1 MNAVSSILTE
11 IRFSAYPI
19 SFMDEALAVWYN
31 TLIEERALHTHE
43 RRSSM
48 ADGFDI
54 LRKLIAQENGRIK
67 EMRTIKDIE
76 DLLEKL
82 TKIQDSFRNQK
93 TPHEVKVKN
102 ELDYLIRRII
112 SMATVVYQ
120 RELQQMQEDSP

>member
-1 MNAVSSILTE
+1 
-11 IRFSAYPI
+11 
-19 SFMDEALAVWYN
+19 
-31 TLIEERALHTHE
+31 
-43 RRSSM
+43 M